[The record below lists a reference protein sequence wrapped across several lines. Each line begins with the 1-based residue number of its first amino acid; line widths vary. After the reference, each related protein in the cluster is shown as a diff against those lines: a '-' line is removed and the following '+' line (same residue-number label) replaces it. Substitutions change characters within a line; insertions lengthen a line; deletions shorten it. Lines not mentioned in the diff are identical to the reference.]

1 MRKFASLLLVLSLPA
16 CAIIEDKV
24 PVNYVSPPNLK
35 VVEGASNVTVA
46 ISGEDQRV
54 ANKDRISTKKNGYG
68 MEMAAIRAENDI
80 VNLVS
85 TAIERELSSLG
96 FKTAQG
102 SDGSVRA
109 RVAVDTFYCDFK
121 VGFFSG
127 DAIAEVAFT
136 LKATRSDGS
145 LVYSRSY
152 KGVGMNKDI
161 MMASGSNAQIAL
173 QGALTNAMASV
184 VGDDDLHKA
193 LVEAAKAPR
202 TAAVPSS

>member
-1 MRKFASLLLVLSLPA
+1 MRKFVPLLLVLSLPA

-35 VVEGASNVTVA
+35 VVDGASNVTVA

-96 FKTAQG
+96 FKTVQG
-102 SDGSVRA
+102 GDGNVRA
-109 RVAVDTFYCDFK
+109 KVAVDTFYCDFK

-127 DAIAEVAFT
+127 DAVAEVAFT

-161 MMASGSNAQIAL
+161 MMASGSNAQVAL
-173 QGALTNAMASV
+173 QAALTNAMASV

-193 LVEAAKAPR
+193 LIEAARAPR
-202 TAAVPSS
+202 VAAAPSS